1 LLTGV
6 ADANLDKAPL
16 VAITGQGSLDRL
28 HHESHQNIN
37 VVQMFQPVTK
47 WSNSIKEPQVTAEV
61 VHKAFK
67 LDKMEKPGATHIELS
82 EDVARMEV
90 KDIKPLKGGLQ
101 RRPAPDKASIKT
113 AAELLKKSKQPI
125 ILAGNGAIRNR
136 SSKELQY
143 LATKFNL
150 PVVATFMGKGAISD
164 KLPQSLMAIGLG
176 FKDYVAAAMEQTDLV
191 LCVGYDIAE
200 YAPDAWNPDQ
210 KKQIIHIDFEPAEVY
225 ECYQPQIE
233 IIADIAET
241 LRELAAEMEDRP
253 DYYQFSNW
261 YLPVREKILADFN
274 AYEISAE
281 APFSVPGVIKMV
293 RQILSDDGLVISDV
307 GAHKMWIARNLPVY
321 CPNGCIISN
330 GLASMGIALPGG
342 IAASMINPDRQI
354 VCMMGDGGFM
364 MNVQELETAKRLGI
378 SATYIVFNDNDYGLI
393 SWKQEMSTGRSAY
406 TTLSNPDFK
415 ALAESF
421 GIKAYSP
428 KTGAELEQVLK
439 ETIPSK
445 ELNLIE
451 IAIDPAVNMQLRKKL
466 EQALD

>member
-1 LLTGV
+1 
-6 ADANLDKAPL
+6 
-16 VAITGQGSLDRL
+16 
-28 HHESHQNIN
+28 
-37 VVQMFQPVTK
+37 
-47 WSNSIKEPQVTAEV
+47 
-61 VHKAFK
+61 
-67 LDKMEKPGATHIELS
+67 MEKPGATHIELS